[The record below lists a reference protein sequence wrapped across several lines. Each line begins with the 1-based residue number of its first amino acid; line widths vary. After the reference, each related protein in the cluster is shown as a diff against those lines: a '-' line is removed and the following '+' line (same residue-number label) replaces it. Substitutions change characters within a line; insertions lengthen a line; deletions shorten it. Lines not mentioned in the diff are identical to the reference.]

1 MVGRQLHDERGRIAG
16 EHLRL
21 LEHDA
26 GDDDRGHADEVRG
39 GGDPGAAAEEG
50 AGDHADEGH
59 FRAAGDKGGGHDRHA
74 AITLVFNGTGSHN
87 ARHAAADADEHRDEG
102 LAAQAELTEDTVEHE
117 GDTGHVAAGL
127 EEGQHQEQ
135 DEHLR
140 HEAEHRA
147 DTGDNA
153 VEDQAL
159 QPVGA
164 ARLLQTVADQDRD
177 ARNPDAVVGRIGRV
191 KAVGFEVGDRI
202 DIRHAHGAVLVGVI
216 GDVVVVGG
224 HFILSQG
231 LLILDHGG
239 RGVGGGLE
247 GFHFREGGVGV
258 EVFGFG
264 VETQERVDRFGR
276 GGVFV
281 VGVVISARADAQQV
295 PAVAE
300 HAVVGPVGRGRADG
314 DHGDPVDQEHDHGE
328 DRQAQPAVGDD
339 AVDLIGRGLR
349 GLGFLAVAGADDFR
363 DVDVALVGDDGLG
376 IVVELFLGGLDVRLD
391 VLVHILGDVEL
402 SEHLVVAL
410 KDLDRV
416 PALLLFRHL
425 VHGRLFDVGDR
436 VLDRA
441 GERVHRHGLG
451 GLGGL
456 DGGFCRGHD
465 AVTLQ
470 GRDLHDLAAE
480 LLRQLA
486 DVDLV
491 AALAHDVH
499 HVHGHDHRDAQFG
512 QLRGQVQVALE
523 VRAVHDVEDGVRTLV
538 DQIVAGDDLFERVRA
553 ERVDAGKVHDDNVV
567 MLFQAAFLFL
577 DRDARPVA
585 HKLIGA
591 GQRIEQRRFAAVRVA
606 G

>member
-1 MVGRQLHDERGRIAG
+1 MVGRQLHDERSRIAG

-39 GGDPGAAAEEG
+39 GGDPGAAAEQS

-127 EEGQHQEQ
+127 EEGQHQKQ

-140 HEAEHRA
+140 YEAEHRA

-164 ARLLQTVADQDRD
+164 ARLLQTVADQDRN
-177 ARNPDAVVGRIGRV
+177 ARDPDAVVGRIGRV

-247 GFHFREGGVGV
+247 VFHFREGGVGV

-264 VETQERVDRFGR
+264 VETQERIDRFGR

-300 HAVVGPVGRGRADG
+300 HTVVGPVGRGRADG

-339 AVDLIGRGLR
+339 TVDLIGRGLR

-402 SEHLVVAL
+402 GEHLVVAL

-425 VHGRLFDVGDR
+425 VHGCLFDVGDR

-451 GLGGL
+451 GLGSL

-523 VRAVHDVEDGVRTLV
+523 VRAVHDVEDGVRTLI

-567 MLFQAAFLFL
+567 MLFQAAFFFL

>member
-1 MVGRQLHDERGRIAG
+1 M
-16 EHLRL
+16 
-21 LEHDA
+21 
-26 GDDDRGHADEVRG
+26 
-39 GGDPGAAAEEG
+39 
-50 AGDHADEGH
+50 
-59 FRAAGDKGGGHDRHA
+59 
-74 AITLVFNGTGSHN
+74 
-87 ARHAAADADEHRDEG
+87 
-102 LAAQAELTEDTVEHE
+102 
-117 GDTGHVAAGL
+117 
-127 EEGQHQEQ
+127 
-135 DEHLR
+135 
-140 HEAEHRA
+140 
-147 DTGDNA
+147 
-153 VEDQAL
+153 
-159 QPVGA
+159 
-164 ARLLQTVADQDRD
+164 
-177 ARNPDAVVGRIGRV
+177 
-191 KAVGFEVGDRI
+191 
-202 DIRHAHGAVLVGVI
+202 
-216 GDVVVVGG
+216 
-224 HFILSQG
+224 
-231 LLILDHGG
+231 
-239 RGVGGGLE
+239 
-247 GFHFREGGVGV
+247 
-258 EVFGFG
+258 
-264 VETQERVDRFGR
+264 
-276 GGVFV
+276 
-281 VGVVISARADAQQV
+281 

-300 HAVVGPVGRGRADG
+300 HAVIGPVGRGRADG

-339 AVDLIGRGLR
+339 AVDFIGRGLR

-363 DVDVALVGDDGLG
+363 DVNVALVGDDGLSV
-376 IVVELFLGGLDVRLD
+376 VVELFLGGLDVRLD

-402 SEHLVVAL
+402 GEHLVVAL
-410 KDLDRV
+410 ENFDGV

-456 DGGFCRGHD
+456 DGGLCRGHD

-499 HVHGHDHRDAQFG
+499 HVHGHDHRDAQLG

-523 VRAVHDVEDGVRTLV
+523 VRAVHDVEDGVRALV

-591 GQRIEQRRFAAVRVA
+591 GQRIEQRCLAAVRVA